1 MMKWTFVLCALVA
14 FSECIRVPLIKGK
27 TARQA
32 LQEKGLW
39 EEYRNRFPY
48 QPMVKFQA
56 QNGVEGMTNDADLS
70 YYGVI
75 SLGTPP
81 QSFKVIFD
89 TGSSNLWVPSVYC
102 SSAACSNHQQ
112 FNPQSSSTYQA
123 TQQSLQIAYG
133 TGSMTGVLGYDTLE
147 VGGIT
152 VSNQI
157 FGLSETEA
165 AFLENMVADGIL
177 GLAFPAIAASG
188 ATPVFDNM
196 MSQGLVSQ
204 ALFSV
209 YLSGDSESGSEVLF
223 GETDSS
229 YYTGSLTWVPLTSET
244 YWQIQ
249 MDSVTINGNAVACTG
264 GCQAIVD
271 TGTSLI
277 VGPSSD
283 ISNMNAGVGATTD
296 SYGDA
301 NVSCDNIQSMPE
313 VTFNINGQA
322 FTIPA
327 SAYVSQEYSSCTTG
341 FGDGGTDQ
349 LWILGD
355 VFIRQFYT
363 IFDRQNNM
371 VALAPIA

>member
-1 MMKWTFVLCALVA
+1 MKWTFVLCALVA

-27 TARQA
+27 TAWQA

-48 QPMVKFQA
+48 QHMVKFQA
-56 QNGVEGMTNDADLS
+56 QNGVEGMTNDAD
-70 YYGVI
+70 
-75 SLGTPP
+75 
-81 QSFKVIFD
+81 
-89 TGSSNLWVPSVYC
+89 
-102 SSAACSNHQQ
+102 
-112 FNPQSSSTYQA
+112 
-123 TQQSLQIAYG
+123 
-133 TGSMTGVLGYDTLE
+133 

-165 AFLENMVADGIL
+165 AFLRNMVADGIL

-188 ATPVFDNM
+188 ATSVFDNM
-196 MSQGLVSQ
+196 MNQGLVSQ
-204 ALFSV
+204 NLFSV
-209 YLSGDSESGSEVLF
+209 YLSG
-223 GETDSS
+223 
-229 YYTGSLTWVPLTSET
+229 
-244 YWQIQ
+244 
-249 MDSVTINGNAVACTG
+249 VTINGNAVACAG

-283 ISNMNAGVGATTD
+283 ISNMNDGVGATTD

-301 NVSCDNIQSMPE
+301 TVSCDDIQSMPE

-327 SAYVSQEYSSCTTG
+327 SAYVSQKGAHNAMS
-341 FGDGGTDQ
+341 
-349 LWILGD
+349 IL
-355 VFIRQFYT
+355 
-363 IFDRQNNM
+363 
-371 VALAPIA
+371 